1 MGYGTEAILRDLN
14 GDPIPQYFHVGDD
27 EFKALTEEEAEEM
40 AVFLE
45 AIKDALEGDVQT
57 ALDDILTATEATQT
71 ALEGN
76 IQTSLDD
83 IQTAVEMLPANAIA
97 EYTWDAGD
105 ADPAPAATVRA
116 FGIKH
121 DAGEFTAYYWD
132 GASWGAI

>member
-1 MGYGTEAILRDLN
+1 MGYATEAILRDLN

-57 ALDDILTATEATQT
+57 ALDDIKTATEATQ
-71 ALEGN
+71 A
-76 IQTSLDD
+76 
-83 IQTAVEMLPANAIA
+83 AVENLPASFIA
-97 EYTWDAGD
+97 EYTWDSGD
-105 ADPAPAATVRA
+105 ADPVPAATVRA
-116 FGIKH
+116 FGVKH